1 MFHKIPRNAIRPSE
15 NPLQPIA
22 LESLACRHYG
32 WFHISSNLRWHPLS
46 LSFRVPWS
54 NMSRML
60 VILNQILAFILPA
73 QTSLQTWA
81 CSCQIKPWLI
91 VDLYRFNS
99 IIFWSEP
106 LLQIFWFENRN
117 SFVFKLWS
125 YPVISITR
133 CLCIL
138 SSSGWVS
145 ILTSDLLWT
154 AISLVGL
161 LSDNVLHIH

>member
-1 MFHKIPRNAIRPSE
+1 
-15 NPLQPIA
+15 
-22 LESLACRHYG
+22 
-32 WFHISSNLRWHPLS
+32 
-46 LSFRVPWS
+46 
-54 NMSRML
+54 MSRML
-60 VILNQILAFILPA
+60 VILNQILAFILLA
-73 QTSLQTWA
+73 QTSLQTRA

-99 IIFWSEP
+99 IIFCSEP
-106 LLQIFWFENRN
+106 PLQIFWFKNRN

-125 YPVISITR
+125 SPVIFITR

-161 LSDNVLHIH
+161 LSNNVLRIQITLWFPRIYNACGKLYPLLCEPCSTFELVLFTLETCGICF